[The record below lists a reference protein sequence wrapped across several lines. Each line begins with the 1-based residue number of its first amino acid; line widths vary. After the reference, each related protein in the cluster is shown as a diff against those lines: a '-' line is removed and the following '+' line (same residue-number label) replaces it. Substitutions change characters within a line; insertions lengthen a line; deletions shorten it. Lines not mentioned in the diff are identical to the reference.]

1 MCENPSDKSGMAG
14 GGGSL
19 VYVVDDDAGARQS
32 LTSLLQ
38 SSAMRVEAFGSAADF

>member
-1 MCENPSDKSGMAG
+1 MAG